1 MGASVGMTNPFEA
14 ALLRGSRPPGFW
26 SQGHSPTRQRRPSLW
41 VGQELLVGLCAPE
54 GGDGCSRW
62 VFMADGL
69 STKGF
74 CCVFSLEEGR
84 SCGWGGGRSS
94 LVEVELM
101 RVSKDLVSEYN

>member
-1 MGASVGMTNPFEA
+1 M
-14 ALLRGSRPPGFW
+14 
-26 SQGHSPTRQRRPSLW
+26 
-41 VGQELLVGLCAPE
+41 GQELLVGLCAPE

-84 SCGWGGGRSS
+84 YCGWGGGRYS

-101 RVSKDLVSEYN
+101 RVSKDLV